1 MSEPTD
7 AQALAERMLELFQQE
22 SSAGLDL
29 IDATLEGSRADPAG
43 VDTVFRAFHTLRG
56 SAAMNGLDQLVDL
69 ARAFEDL
76 FEPMRHGRQALGADT
91 VALTAEAV
99 CLLRR
104 LLAAQGSA
112 DAELS
117 EAIAA
122 LLERLSWVARAESP
136 EAARPPDRREA
147 ESAQQ
152 LFHLIFE
159 PGEQLMRRG
168 VDVLALLDELAGLG
182 ELVLV
187 PGLDRLPALDAMQPD
202 SVYLGWRMLL
212 RTQAGAEAVRDV
224 FMFVAVDSQVVLQAL
239 SLAGPLDD
247 DWALRAR
254 ALLLRRPWLS
264 PERLAQELCLPAKG
278 PAFADGSEA
287 PGSLPGDQSAVAV
300 VIPVPVERLNRQI
313 DLVGELVI
321 AQSTLI
327 QLAARLQQ
335 PQLSSA
341 VEQVMR
347 LTTDMRDNAMRLRM
361 VPVGTLFADL
371 AQAVA
376 DCAERLGRPLAF
388 AARGADTE
396 LDLSVLQALRAPVL
410 ALLRGCAQQG
420 LEPVEER
427 ARLGK
432 PAAGQLSLSVEKA
445 GAEVLLTVSDDGA
458 GVPAAELE
466 TVRAAVEALRGTCEA
481 RPLPGQGSRHLLRLP
496 LAQGIIDS
504 LLVAVCG
511 STFVLP
517 LAQVEEVVNLRTA
530 RGGEGH
536 DQDILNLR
544 GQLLPFVRLSRLF
557 ELDDGSAAP
566 DGQVIVVSGG
576 ERRAGL
582 LVDRVIGQQQTVIK
596 GVPSLYAEDAAL
608 SGATILGDGTVALI
622 LDPAALLR
630 QAEIELR
637 VHPDGH

>member
-1 MSEPTD
+1 MSEPTG
-7 AQALAERMLELFQQE
+7 AQALAERMLALFQQE
-22 SSAGLDL
+22 SSAALDL
-29 IDATLEGSRADPAG
+29 IDATLAGSRSDPAAL
-43 VDTVFRAFHTLRG
+43 DTVFRAFHTLRG
-56 SAAMNGLDQLVDL
+56 SAAMNGLDQIVDL
-69 ARAFEDL
+69 ASALEDR
-76 FEPMRHGRQALGADT
+76 FEPMRHERQALDADT
-91 VALTAEAV
+91 VALTAAAV
-99 CLLRR
+99 GLLRR
-104 LLAAQGSA
+104 LLAAQGEA
-112 DAELS
+112 EAELS
-117 EAIAA
+117 AAIAA
-122 LLERLSWVARAESP
+122 LLERLSWVACTEPSETAL
-136 EAARPPDRREA
+136 PDRREA

-187 PGLDRLPALDAMQPD
+187 PGLDRLPALDAVQPD

-212 RTQAGAEAVRDV
+212 RTQAGAEAVQDV
-224 FMFVAVDSQVVLQAL
+224 FMFVVADSQVVLQAL
-239 SLAGPLDD
+239 PLAGPLDD

-254 ALLLRRPWLS
+254 ALLLRCPRLS
-264 PERLAQELCLPAKG
+264 PERLAQELCLPATGPTAVDGDAASVPLAGEPSAG
-278 PAFADGSEA
+278 PA
-287 PGSLPGDQSAVAV
+287 

-347 LTTDMRDNAMRLRM
+347 LSTDMRDNAIQLRR

-376 DCAERLGRPLAF
+376 DFAERLGRPLAF
-388 AARGADTE
+388 SACGADTE

-420 LEPVEER
+420 LESIDER

-432 PAAGQLSLSVEKA
+432 PVAGQLSLSVEKA
-445 GAEVLLTVSDDGA
+445 GTEVLLTVSDDGA
-458 GVPAAELE
+458 GAPAAELE
-466 TVRAAVEALRGTCEA
+466 TVRAAVEALRGTCEV

-511 STFVLP
+511 SIFVLP
-517 LAQVEEVVNLRTA
+517 LAQVEEVVNLQTT
-530 RGGEGH
+530 RGGKGH

-622 LDPAALLR
+622 LDLAALLR
-630 QAEIELR
+630 QAEIEWR